1 MASGLTGESQ
11 ISISEYYQTP
21 GNRQPETNNP
31 LMNTYFKFTMDKA
44 PTMTY
49 FCQKVNLP
57 SLSLDGI
64 EQPTPFGGRL
74 YKASDAYT
82 YDDLTIDF
90 IVDENMKNWLE
101 LYNWLRSCAD
111 LKDYTEFEDI
121 DIHMTNAEL
130 LITNSAKQPIKS
142 VHFSH
147 VIPTSVGSIQFD
159 SSTTDTEP
167 IISTASFKF
176 AFYDITSI

>member
-21 GNRQPETNNP
+21 DNRQPETNNP
-31 LMNTYFKFTMDKA
+31 LMNTYFRFTMAKV
-44 PTMTY
+44 PTITY

-57 SLSLDGI
+57 SLNLDAI
-64 EQPTPFGGRL
+64 VQPTRFGARL
-74 YKASDAYT
+74 HKSADSYT

-101 LYNWLRSCAD
+101 LYDWLRSCSD
-111 LKDYTEFEDI
+111 LIDHTEFEDI
-121 DIHMTNAEL
+121 DIHTTDAEL
-130 LITNSAKQPIKS
+130 IITNSAKQPIKS
-142 VHFSH
+142 VSFYR
-147 VIPTSVGSIQFD
+147 VIPTSVGAINFD

-167 IISTASFKF
+167 IISTATFRFTS
-176 AFYDITSI
+176 YDITSI